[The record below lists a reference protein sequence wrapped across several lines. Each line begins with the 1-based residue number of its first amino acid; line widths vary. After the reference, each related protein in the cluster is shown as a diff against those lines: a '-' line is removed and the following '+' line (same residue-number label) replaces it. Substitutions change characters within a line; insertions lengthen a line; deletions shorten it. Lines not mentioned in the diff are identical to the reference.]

1 MTIIFDPT
9 FTTADVGKSIF
20 TTPFFDGWDVEPSA
34 PVPFVQQFG
43 STIGWQHN
51 LGPYDRPALRFR
63 SEAWCAAPSFKEGD
77 ATVIQFDLYARLG
90 PAAMSNANWHVFM
103 QSDGVHADGSWTAG
117 CCGLKVQGGRWM
129 IGGGGSGKTGVYT
142 KEHQIWPSI
151 PIDTFVD
158 NQWHTWTIWV
168 IWSSDPNVGSY
179 TVRIDDIMLGSLYT
193 YTMYPDQAEISVKFG
208 LYRTG
213 TVLDAQRAH
222 FRNVTFKTM

>member
-1 MTIIFDPT
+1 MKYDYHFRPH
-9 FTTADVGKSIF
+9 FHYRRCRKSIF

-129 IGGGGSGKTGVYT
+129 IAEAGPAKRAYTPKSIKSGHRSRSTR
-142 KEHQIWPSI
+142 SS
-151 PIDTFVD
+151 
-158 NQWHTWTIWV
+158 TI
-168 IWSSDPNVGSY
+168 NG
-179 TVRIDDIMLGSLYT
+179 THG
-193 YTMYPDQAEISVKFG
+193 QFG
-208 LYRTG
+208 
-213 TVLDAQRAH
+213 
-222 FRNVTFKTM
+222 